1 MANEI
6 ILHKSNSMIMD
17 GDSNALEMANSQIG
31 NLYLTSNSVDFVAGG
46 GVLQFGL
53 NMKNKKYVSSDIAK
67 QKHVC
72 IPLEDIA
79 GLECIVHKTIFKKYA
94 TMRIHLNNG
103 MVVFFSVGGGG
114 KLEDTAQWLDAI
126 RLQCTNNGLKRP
138 YLKVNG
144 ELVN

>member
-17 GDSNALEMANSQIG
+17 GDSNALEMANSQMG

-103 MVVFFSVGGGG
+103 MAVFFSVGGGG

-126 RLQCTNNGLKRP
+126 RLQCSNNGLKRP

>member
-1 MANEI
+1 MSNEI
-6 ILHKSNSMIMD
+6 ILHKSNSMIMED
-17 GDSNALEMANSQIG
+17 DSVFGMANSQMG
-31 NLYLTSNSVDFVAGG
+31 NLYLTSNSVEFVAGG

-53 NMKNKKYVSSDIAK
+53 NMKTKKYISSDLVK
-67 QKHVC
+67 QKQVS

-94 TMRIHLNNG
+94 TMRVHLING
-103 MVVFFSVGGGG
+103 VVAFFSVGGSG

-126 RLQCTNNGLKRP
+126 RLQCTNIGLKRP